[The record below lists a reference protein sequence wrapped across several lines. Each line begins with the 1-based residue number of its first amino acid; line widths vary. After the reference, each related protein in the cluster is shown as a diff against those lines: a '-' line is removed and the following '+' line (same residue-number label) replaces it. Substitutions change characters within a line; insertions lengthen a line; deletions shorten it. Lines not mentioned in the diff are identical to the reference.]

1 MAAAPTHH
9 AGALTGDDALGQ
21 YKRRLA
27 STSGSSRRLESPTV
41 VILVGKDK
49 KIRYVHKGA
58 LSKQDHDIALGEIR
72 KAIHDAGGP

>member
-1 MAAAPTHH
+1 MRSKVKKYNVTVLNDPKHILVNAWK
-9 AGALTGDDALGQ
+9 LGNCNDQ
-21 YKRRLA
+21 
-27 STSGSSRRLESPTV
+27 SV

-72 KAIHDAGGP
+72 KAIHYAGGP